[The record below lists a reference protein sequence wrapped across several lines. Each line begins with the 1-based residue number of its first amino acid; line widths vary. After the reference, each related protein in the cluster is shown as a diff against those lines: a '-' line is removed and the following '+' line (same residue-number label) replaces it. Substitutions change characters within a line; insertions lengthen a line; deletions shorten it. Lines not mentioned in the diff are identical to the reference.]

1 MHPKEITSVAE
12 IARTGTKHH
21 TDVRIS
27 NGISAVV
34 AANRILPKWRLEQ
47 VTGRNG
53 DEENA
58 PKVLQKTTTIVLAL
72 HGC

>member
-1 MHPKEITSVAE
+1 MHPKEITNEAE
-12 IARTGTKHH
+12 IARAGTKHH
-21 TDVRIS
+21 TDVRIP

-34 AANRILPKWRLEQ
+34 AANRTQPKWRLEQ

-58 PKVLQKTTTIVLAL
+58 LKVLQKTTTIVQAS
-72 HGC
+72 HGS